1 MYIISIDVGTTNTK
15 VCLYQVPNFQLVE
28 VVKFATPQLV
38 KDTETDLEAEQLW
51 NNILEAIQKLSGFV
65 KDTKQIKQITVSS
78 FGQTIVLQDNQKKVI
93 SPTIAWFDPRTKVE
107 AQEVKDLLGEKRL
120 YDVTGINSHSNHS
133 LTKLLWMKRHENA
146 AFRKMNTWTC
156 MSGFIVS
163 RLTGIFATDWS
174 LASRTLLF
182 DITKKTWNKSFIGA
196 FDLDIETFPNV
207 VESGAK
213 IANIKESI
221 SEKTGLAES
230 VTVSIAGHDHMA
242 GSVSTGLQQKT
253 EVLNSTGTTEGLLL
267 IGDEPNLSSKF
278 RKSLISNGCYVMD
291 STYSIYGS
299 MPTAGKSFS
308 WIAKVF
314 NKDIIEIS
322 KLCDEIYEK
331 YSLDFNS
338 VVKRMPIFIPH
349 LRGSG
354 PPIRST
360 SSKVMIYGLTDQ
372 STDSDIL
379 FSMIAGLCF
388 ELKQLIYVYEQHL
401 NSNINRIK
409 VIGPAVKNSLW
420 LQLKA
425 DILQAEII
433 AYKDE
438 EAVAKGA
445 AMLSAWK
452 QGLKDKF
459 QEAEVEI
466 YTPKVERV
474 KVFHDFYQKYY
485 LPAYNLKNHLE
496 GKDD

>member
-1 MYIISIDVGTTNTK
+1 
-15 VCLYQVPNFQLVE
+15 
-28 VVKFATPQLV
+28 
-38 KDTETDLEAEQLW
+38 
-51 NNILEAIQKLSGFV
+51 
-65 KDTKQIKQITVSS
+65 
-78 FGQTIVLQDNQKKVI
+78 
-93 SPTIAWFDPRTKVE
+93 
-107 AQEVKDLLGEKRL
+107 
-120 YDVTGINSHSNHS
+120 
-133 LTKLLWMKRHENA
+133 
-146 AFRKMNTWTC
+146 
-156 MSGFIVS
+156 
-163 RLTGIFATDWS
+163 
-174 LASRTLLF
+174 
-182 DITKKTWNKSFIGA
+182 
-196 FDLDIETFPNV
+196 
-207 VESGAK
+207 
-213 IANIKESI
+213 
-221 SEKTGLAES
+221 
-230 VTVSIAGHDHMA
+230 
-242 GSVSTGLQQKT
+242 
-253 EVLNSTGTTEGLLL
+253 
-267 IGDEPNLSSKF
+267 
-278 RKSLISNGCYVMD
+278 
-291 STYSIYGS
+291 
-299 MPTAGKSFS
+299 
-308 WIAKVF
+308 
-314 NKDIIEIS
+314 

-401 NSNINRIK
+401 
-409 VIGPAVKNSLW
+409 
-420 LQLKA
+420 KA

-438 EAVAKGA
+438 ESVAKGA